1 MYSSVKKYT
10 RNMSSTS
17 PVICSHFC
25 YPTMFAK
32 VCFGFSPL
40 DVSLIE
46 KGLALQFILGTN
58 MKAEI
63 GYQRRFSSNKGNPY
77 PAKDKALAENQRLER
92 ELCQLLG
99 EPMLDSDGVHLL
111 FIPAAFYIW
120 DGSIVSPFGGSE
132 RPYHSM

>member
-1 MYSSVKKYT
+1 
-10 RNMSSTS
+10 
-17 PVICSHFC
+17 
-25 YPTMFAK
+25 MFAK

-77 PAKDKALAENQRLER
+77 LAKDKALAENQRLER

-99 EPMLDSDGVHLL
+99 EPMLDSDGVQ
-111 FIPAAFYIW
+111 FII
-120 DGSIVSPFGGSE
+120 
-132 RPYHSM
+132 HSHRVLPLGWIYRQSLWWK